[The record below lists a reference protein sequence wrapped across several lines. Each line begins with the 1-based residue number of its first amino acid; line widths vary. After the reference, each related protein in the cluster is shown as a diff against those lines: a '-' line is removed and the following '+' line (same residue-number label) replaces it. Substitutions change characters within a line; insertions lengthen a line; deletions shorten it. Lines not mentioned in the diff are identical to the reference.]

1 MNTEQYVSW
10 FRSTS
15 PYINS
20 NRGKTFV
27 LALGGEVLAHDNF
40 TVLLQDIVLLHSLGV
55 KVVLC
60 FGADPQIEQA
70 LQAAGSAVSKESGRL
85 IPDEQAVNI
94 VAATYGE
101 WRSRIEAVLLKN
113 SSTAQHRGTPVRT
126 ISGSFVT
133 AKPFGVDNGVD
144 HEHAGAVRN
153 VDVSGVQEQLDQANV
168 VLIPAIAPSP
178 SGELFSLDGMELGRE
193 LAARLGAD
201 KLILFSENDGIL
213 DAGQLLREMNLAQA
227 RELAKDNT
235 DNNLHCAIKA
245 CEAGVDRTQIVSFT
259 NSSALLTE
267 LFSLNGSGTLI
278 SRDPFELIRDATI
291 NDISVV
297 LDLIAP
303 LEKDGTLVRRS
314 REKLEDE
321 IEFFAVIERDG
332 RAIACAALYPF
343 ADASSAELA
352 CVVTEKE
359 FRNSGRAVKL
369 LQHAISKA
377 KSQGLSRL
385 FVLTTKAAHWFQEN
399 GFSETGIETLPV
411 SRQTLYNNQRNSKV
425 LMREL

>member
-27 LALGGEVLAHDNF
+27 LALGGEVLAHENF

-60 FGADPQIEQA
+60 FGADQQIEQA
-70 LQAAGSAVSKESGRL
+70 LHSTGSSVTKESGRL
-85 IPDEQAVNI
+85 IPGEQAVNI
-94 VAATYGE
+94 AAATFGE

-113 SSTAQHRGTPVRT
+113 SSTAQHRGTPLRT
-126 ISGSFVT
+126 ISGSFIT

-153 VDVSGVQEQLDQANV
+153 VDVHGVQAQLDQGNV

-178 SGELFSLDGMELGRE
+178 SGELFSLDDMELGRE

-213 DAGQLLREMNLAQA
+213 DDGQLLRELSLAQA
-227 RELAKDNT
+227 RELANSNVDS
-235 DNNLHCAIKA
+235 NLSCAIKA

-278 SRDPFELIRDATI
+278 SRDPFELIRDANI
-291 NDISVV
+291 HDISAV

-303 LEKDGTLVRRS
+303 LENDGTLVRRS
-314 REKLEDE
+314 REKLEEE

-332 RAIACAALYPF
+332 KAIACAALYPF
-343 ADASSAELA
+343 VDASSAELA
-352 CVVTEKE
+352 CVVTEQE

-377 KSQGLSRL
+377 QSQGLSRL

-399 GFSETGIETLPV
+399 GFEETGIETLPV

>member
-153 VDVSGVQEQLDQANV
+153 VDVSGVQEQLDQ
-168 VLIPAIAPSP
+168 IRY
-178 SGELFSLDGMELGRE
+178 SL
-193 LAARLGAD
+193 
-201 KLILFSENDGIL
+201 
-213 DAGQLLREMNLAQA
+213 
-227 RELAKDNT
+227 
-235 DNNLHCAIKA
+235 
-245 CEAGVDRTQIVSFT
+245 
-259 NSSALLTE
+259 
-267 LFSLNGSGTLI
+267 
-278 SRDPFELIRDATI
+278 
-291 NDISVV
+291 
-297 LDLIAP
+297 
-303 LEKDGTLVRRS
+303 
-314 REKLEDE
+314 
-321 IEFFAVIERDG
+321 
-332 RAIACAALYPF
+332 
-343 ADASSAELA
+343 
-352 CVVTEKE
+352 
-359 FRNSGRAVKL
+359 
-369 LQHAISKA
+369 
-377 KSQGLSRL
+377 
-385 FVLTTKAAHWFQEN
+385 
-399 GFSETGIETLPV
+399 
-411 SRQTLYNNQRNSKV
+411 
-425 LMREL
+425 

>member
-27 LALGGEVLAHDNF
+27 LALGGEVLAHENF
-40 TVLLQDIVLLHSLGV
+40 AVLLQDIVLLHSLGV

-60 FGADPQIEQA
+60 FGAERQIKDA
-70 LQAAGSAVSKESGRL
+70 LHKTGNTVTESNGRL
-85 IPDEQAVNI
+85 ILGEQAVNI
-94 VAATYGE
+94 AAATYGE

-113 SSTAQHRGTPVRT
+113 SATAQHRGTPVRAV
-126 ISGSFVT
+126 SGSFVT

-153 VDVSGVQEQLDQANV
+153 VDVRGVRAQLDQANV

-178 SGELFSLDGMELGRE
+178 SGELFSLDGKELGRE

-201 KLILFSENDGIL
+201 KLILFSENDGVL
-213 DAGQLLREMNLAQA
+213 DNQQLQRELSLAQA
-227 RELAKDNT
+227 RELSARNSDP
-235 DNNLHCAIKA
+235 NLACAISA

-278 SRDPFELIRDATI
+278 SHDPFEVIRDANI
-291 NDISVV
+291 DDISAV

-303 LEKDGTLVRRS
+303 LENDGTLVRRS

-321 IEFFAVIERDG
+321 IGFFAVIERDG
-332 RAIACAALYPF
+332 RVIACAALYPF

-352 CVVTEKE
+352 CVVTEPE
-359 FRNSGRAVKL
+359 YRNSGRAVKL
-369 LQHAISKA
+369 LEHSISKA
-377 KSQGLSRL
+377 REQRLSSL

-399 GFSETGIETLPV
+399 GFIETGINALPV

-425 LMREL
+425 LVRDL